1 MSEKQDYIVNADGWV
16 AGKRC
21 SKGSI
26 VSLTADEAK
35 YENVTLKKGESLA
48 DQAKAETA
56 KRSRAKK

>member
-1 MSEKQDYIVNADGWV
+1 MSAKQDYIVNADGWV

-35 YENVTLKKGESLA
+35 YENVTLK
-48 DQAKAETA
+48 AERPKET
-56 KRSRAKK
+56 KRSAAKK